1 MEPQKPVD
9 PAQVKLEKSPSSGDA
24 SGGACSGRGSGLMPL
39 LCKALFVLFVVG
51 NVTALYVL
59 HFVNRPSPTT
69 RFTFSN
75 FAATTDTT
83 PTKGDVVS
91 LSTASALR
99 NGAGTTAYLN
109 MLQLSGADYF
119 EYLNLAPMGTTKTS
133 YATNLVGYARTTG
146 KEFESVLTT
155 FTVDA
160 TTKTIT
166 PAAVATGNII
176 KNEYIRGLVTL
187 SDTLAVAI
195 TIEPFTSKTYSTY
208 ITPVALDGKTA
219 MMVTGQHVK
228 ATDYSSA
235 NFIAALPGMNALVVA
250 YYEPYAKTGY
260 SQRVKVA
267 MVDPATKAV
276 TFSAD
281 TPWFGVDNAG
291 TSMTQ
296 FGKPAAVG
304 TTGGFIIPYYTTN
317 ATASG
322 LCVTKS
328 AFSATDNSV
337 AVFTTPVC
345 NTQFSPTNL
354 VESLMLSDTILA
366 LAFFDKGNNNALTV
380 ATVAVSSY
388 DGSLRF
394 RSSYVLSEAS
404 GAFEFG
410 KGYSFSTKPSLAKLA
425 GNRLVLSFL
434 NPSMA
439 GKLSVKIL
447 QYSTETLAFKDV
459 TPVLPLAKPD
469 FSLIA
474 ETPATSKSVTLDVLP
489 VSDDGVV
496 TGYLSYRGDTVHQRF
511 SVVEDFGNPVG
522 VLRDYTSKKKE
533 ASVAISGKA
542 KVSVSG
548 GLTVGQVY
556 YATTTGKVTK
566 ALASASSSPAT
577 YVYSEDGTR
586 LVTANSKVG
595 IAVEKNQL
603 FVNTA
608 L

>member
-1 MEPQKPVD
+1 M
-9 PAQVKLEKSPSSGDA
+9 
-24 SGGACSGRGSGLMPL
+24 
-39 LCKALFVLFVVG
+39 LFVLG
-51 NVTALYVL
+51 NGTALYVL

-69 RFTFSN
+69 RFTFEN
-75 FAATTDTT
+75 FAVTADTS
-83 PTKGDVVS
+83 PQEGDVVS

-109 MLQLSGADYF
+109 MMQLSGADYY
-119 EYLNLAPMGTTKTS
+119 EYLNLAPMGTTKS
-133 YATNLVGYARTTG
+133 YYATNLVGYARTTSTS
-146 KEFESVLTT
+146 FESVLTT

-160 TTKTIT
+160 TTKTIKT
-166 PAAVATGNII
+166 ADVATGNVI
-176 KNEYIRGLVTL
+176 KNEYIRGLATL
-187 SDTLAVAI
+187 SDTVAVAL
-195 TIEPFTSKTYSTY
+195 TIEPFTSATYSTY
-208 ITPVALDGKTA
+208 ITPVALDGTTA
-219 MMVTGQHVK
+219 TMMTAQRVK

-235 NFIAALPGMNALVVA
+235 NYIVALPGMSAMVVA
-250 YYEPYAKTGY
+250 YYEQYNATVY

-267 MVDPATKAV
+267 MVDPTTKAV
-276 TFSAD
+276 TFSND
-281 TPWFGVDNAG
+281 TPSFGVDNTP

-296 FGKPAAVG
+296 FGKPAAVSS
-304 TTGGFIIPYYTTN
+304 TGAFIIPYYTTN
-317 ATASG
+317 SAAPSG

-328 AFSATDNSV
+328 MFAATAKSV
-337 AVFTTPVC
+337 AVFSTPVC
-345 NTQFSPTNL
+345 NTKFSPTNL
-354 VESLMLSDTILA
+354 VDSLMLSDSVLA
-366 LAFFDKGNNNALTV
+366 LAFYDKNNNNALTV

-394 RSSYVLSEAS
+394 RSSYVLSEAT

-410 KGYSFSTKPSLAKLA
+410 NGYSFSPKPSLAKLA
-425 GNRLVLSFL
+425 GSRLVVSFL

-447 QYSTETLAFKDV
+447 QYSTETLALKDV
-459 TPVLPLAKPD
+459 TPVLPLAKSD

-474 ETPATSKSVTLDVLP
+474 ETAATSKAVTLDVLP
-489 VSDDGVV
+489 ISDDGVV
-496 TGYLSYRGDTVHQRF
+496 TGYLGYRGATVHQRF

-522 VLRDYTSKKKE
+522 VLHDYKSKSKK
-533 ASVAISGKA
+533 ASVAITGKA

-556 YATTTGKVTK
+556 YATTTGKLMK

-586 LVTANSKVG
+586 LVTATSKVG
-595 IAVEKNQL
+595 LAVEKDQL

>member
-1 MEPQKPVD
+1 MDPQKPVD
-9 PAQVKLEKSPSSGDA
+9 PSQVKLEKSPNAGVASSGDA
-24 SGGACSGRGSGLMPL
+24 CSGGGGLMHL
-39 LCKALFVLFVVG
+39 VCKVFFVLFVLG

-69 RFTFSN
+69 RFTFEN
-75 FAATTDTT
+75 FAATANTS
-83 PTKGDVVS
+83 PQEGDVVS

-109 MLQLSGADYF
+109 MMQLSGADYY
-119 EYLNLAPMGTTKTS
+119 EYLNLAPMGTTKAY

-146 KEFESVLTT
+146 TSFESVLTT

-160 TTKTIT
+160 TTKTIKT
-166 PAAVATGNII
+166 ADVATGNVI
-176 KNEYIRGLVTL
+176 KSEYIRGLATL
-187 SDTLAVAI
+187 SDTVAVAF
-195 TIEPFTSKTYSTY
+195 TIESSTPYSTY
-208 ITPVALDGKTA
+208 ITPVALDGMTA
-219 MMVTGQHVK
+219 TMMTAQRAKVTEH
-228 ATDYSSA
+228 SSA
-235 NFIAALPGMNALVVA
+235 NYIVALPGMSALVVA
-250 YYEPYAKTGY
+250 YYENPNSVAY

-267 MVDPATKAV
+267 MVDPTTKAV

-281 TPWFGVDNAG
+281 TPSFGVSNTA

-296 FGKPAAVG
+296 FGNPVAVG
-304 TTGGFIIPYYTTN
+304 STGAFIIPYYTSS
-317 ATASG
+317 TAPSG

-328 AFSATDNSV
+328 TFAATAKSVAAFS
-337 AVFTTPVC
+337 TPVC
-345 NTQFSPTNL
+345 NTKFLPTNL
-354 VESLMLSDTILA
+354 VGSLMLSDSVLA
-366 LAFFDKGNNNALTV
+366 LAFYDEGNNNALTV

-394 RSSYVLSEAS
+394 RSSYVFSEAM
-404 GAFEFG
+404 GDFEFG
-410 KGYSFSTKPSLAKLA
+410 TGYSFWPKPSLAKLA
-425 GNRLVLSFL
+425 GSRLVVSFL

-447 QYSTETLAFKDV
+447 QYSTETLALKDV
-459 TPVLPLAKPD
+459 TPVLPLAKSD
-469 FSLIA
+469 FNLIA
-474 ETPATSKSVTLDVLP
+474 NTAATSKAVTLDVLP

-496 TGYLSYRGDTVHQRF
+496 TGYLGYRGATVHQRF

-522 VLRDYTSKKKE
+522 VLRDYTSKSKK
-533 ASVAISGKA
+533 ASVAITGKA

-556 YATTTGKVTK
+556 YATTTGKLTK

-586 LVTANSKVG
+586 LVTATSKVG
-595 IAVEKNQL
+595 LAVEKDQL